1 MPVANEADP
10 APKVLFVFR
19 DSPTTRE
26 ALEQRAIREQ
36 TTPSDIMRRALASYL
51 DNRAAT
57 TLANIADAIEGAL
70 DDEGADEWVAQIRAI
85 ANMEDNSCTPAGRPS
100 VTKQGS
106 SDGD

>member
-1 MPVANEADP
+1 MPATHEADP
-10 APKVLFVFR
+10 QRKVLFVFR
-19 DSPTTRE
+19 DHPDQRE

-51 DNRAAT
+51 
-57 TLANIADAIEGAL
+57 
-70 DDEGADEWVAQIRAI
+70 
-85 ANMEDNSCTPAGRPS
+85 EDNSCTRAGRPS

>member
-1 MPVANEADP
+1 MAHDCPYCAPDELCALHIMPVKHETDP
-10 APKVLFVFR
+10 ARKVLFVFR
-19 DSPTTRE
+19 DTPANRE

-51 DNRAAT
+51 
-57 TLANIADAIEGAL
+57 
-70 DDEGADEWVAQIRAI
+70 
-85 ANMEDNSCTPAGRPS
+85 EDNSCTPAGRPS